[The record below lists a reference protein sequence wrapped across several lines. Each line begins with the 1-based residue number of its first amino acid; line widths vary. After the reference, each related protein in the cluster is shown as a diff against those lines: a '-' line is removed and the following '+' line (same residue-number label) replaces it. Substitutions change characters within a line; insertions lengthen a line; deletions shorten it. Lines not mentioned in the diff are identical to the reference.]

1 MVSEPFI
8 EMTIK
13 IMKELKVNVIREKQT
28 FTISKQNYNF

>member
-13 IMKELKVNVIREKQT
+13 IMKELKVNVTREKQT